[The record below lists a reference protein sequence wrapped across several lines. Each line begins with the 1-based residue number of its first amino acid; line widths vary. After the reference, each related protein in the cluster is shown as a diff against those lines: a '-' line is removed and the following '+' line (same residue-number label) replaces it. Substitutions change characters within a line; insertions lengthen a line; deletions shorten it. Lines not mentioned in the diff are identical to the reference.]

1 MSLVI
6 FNFRMKIQKNER
18 KRFCILV
25 TLKNTHLRL
34 GQAEAPIKVE
44 VFLNLACPYCA
55 SFYELVDGVL
65 LQYINQNK
73 VELIVKH
80 YDKPREMLLPGGL
93 INLNLDYNDPVK
105 TLANINSLFK
115 EQETWDKLSNH
126 GIKEY
131 IEKNYGLKEEEQ
143 NIEISL
149 QVIAEAIERGVK
161 MVPTVFINDIEFQYP
176 REIFTEELTQVLD
189 QQLSKEK
196 V

>member
-1 MSLVI
+1 MV
-6 FNFRMKIQKNER
+6 KIKNSY
-18 KRFCILV
+18 
-25 TLKNTHLRL
+25 LKIGNT
-34 GQAEAPIKVE
+34 EAPIKVE

-65 LQYINQNK
+65 LQYIKQNK

-80 YDKPREMLLPGGL
+80 YDKPREMLLPGTL
-93 INLNLDYNDPVK
+93 INLNFDYNDPTK
-105 TLANINSLFK
+105 TLDNMKRLFK
-115 EQETWDKLSNH
+115 EQETWDKLSSH

-131 IEKNYGLKEEEQ
+131 IENNYGLKEEEQ

-149 QVIAEAIERGVK
+149 QVTAEAIERGVK
-161 MVPTVFINDIEFQYP
+161 MVPTVFINDLEFQYP
-176 REIFTEELTQVLD
+176 REIFSEELLQVLD

>member
-1 MSLVI
+1 LV
-6 FNFRMKIQKNER
+6 KIKNSY
-18 KRFCILV
+18 
-25 TLKNTHLRL
+25 LKIGNT
-34 GQAEAPIKVE
+34 EAPIKVE

-65 LQYINQNK
+65 LQYIKQNK

-80 YDKPREMLLPGGL
+80 YDKPREMLLPGTL
-93 INLNLDYNDPVK
+93 INLNFDYNDPTK
-105 TLANINSLFK
+105 TLDNMKRLFK
-115 EQETWDKLSNH
+115 EQETWDKLSSH

-131 IEKNYGLKEEEQ
+131 IENNYGLKEEEQ

-149 QVIAEAIERGVK
+149 QVTAEAIERGVK
-161 MVPTVFINDIEFQYP
+161 MVPTVFINDLEFQYP
-176 REIFTEELTQVLD
+176 REIFSEELLQVLD